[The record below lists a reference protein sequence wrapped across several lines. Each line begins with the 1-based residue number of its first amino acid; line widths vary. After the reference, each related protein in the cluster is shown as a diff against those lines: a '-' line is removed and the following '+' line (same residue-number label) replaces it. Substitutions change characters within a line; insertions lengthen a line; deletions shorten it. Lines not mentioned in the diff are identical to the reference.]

1 MVTILKPGQDGPTQF
16 HDVWESDLRV
26 PFLTE
31 GLGAVNDYYGG
42 LWRGW
47 LFFPSGISFHVS
59 VIISILMLMKV

>member
-31 GLGAVNDYYGG
+31 GLGAVNGYYGG
-42 LWRGW
+42 LWRGGY
-47 LFFPSGISFHVS
+47 FFPV
-59 VIISILMLMKV
+59 V